1 MMTMHTD
8 PSARG
13 LRVLSIAH
21 TAVSHAIGR
30 KRYRPLVQRDDLS
43 LSLLAPKRWYENHTW
58 MEADPPQEGVEP
70 ILERIRFPRAGQA
83 GWYLH
88 YYPRLRRLIGDI
100 RPDVIHLWE
109 EPWSAVA
116 VQAVRLRNRIAPSAA
131 IVLEVD
137 QNIDRRLPPPFES
150 FRRYT
155 LGHTDHLLARHP
167 DAVNVVRARGYDGGS
182 GYVEY
187 GCDAAI
193 FHPNGRASARK
204 ALGIEGFTIG
214 YAGRLVRE
222 KGLEDAILAVARC
235 RGPVNL
241 LIMGDG
247 EYRENLQAMIGNL
260 ELQDRVKLLP
270 NAGPEGVAN
279 LMRGVDVM
287 VLLTRTTFRFKEQ
300 FGRVIMEAQACGTP
314 VIGST
319 SGSIPDV
326 IGPGGWIVPE
336 RDPDAVAACIDRLS
350 SDPAMVAAAAEIAQ
364 QHALQRFTYDAVA
377 DALLSGFGAATR
389 SRKDTRHIN
398 N

>member
-1 MMTMHTD
+1 MTMMHID

-21 TAVSHAIGR
+21 TAVSHPIGR
-30 KRYRPLVQRDDLS
+30 KRYRPLVQRDDVD
-43 LSLLAPKRWYENHTW
+43 LSLLAPKRWYENRTW

-109 EPWSAVA
+109 EPWSVVA
-116 VQAVRLRNRIAPSAA
+116 VHAVRLRNSIAPAAA
-131 IVLEVD
+131 IVMEVD

-155 LGHTDHLLARHP
+155 LAHTDHVLARHQ
-167 DAVNVVRARGYDGGS
+167 DAVNVVRSRGYQGDA

-187 GCDAAI
+187 GCDTET
-193 FHPNGRASARK
+193 FRPNGRALARQS
-204 ALGIEGFTIG
+204 LGIEGFTIG

-235 RGPVNL
+235 HSRVNL
-241 LIMGDG
+241 LIMGEG
-247 EYRENLQAMIGNL
+247 EYRENLEAMIGNL
-260 ELQDRVKLLP
+260 GLQNRVKLLP
-270 NAGPEGVAN
+270 GTGPEGVAKF
-279 LMRGVDVM
+279 MRGVDVM
-287 VLLTRTTFRFKEQ
+287 VLLTRTTYRFKEQ

-319 SGSIPDV
+319 CGSIPDV

-336 RDPDAVAACIDRLS
+336 RDPDAAAACIDRLTG
-350 SDPAMVAAAAEIAQ
+350 DPATVAATAEVAR
-364 QHALQRFTYDAVA
+364 QHAAQRFTYDAVA
-377 DALLSGFGAATR
+377 AALLSGFDAATR
-389 SRKDTRHIN
+389 SRRSARHVEH
-398 N
+398 